1 VRFGNFRGLVRR
13 TTNSRN
19 TRKRIPKNV
28 NYPRAADC
36 TKKLDTSTKS
46 MQYNMHYTVYAYQI
60 IPDRGELIP
69 QGIRI

>member
-28 NYPRAADC
+28 NHPPAAGC
-36 TKKLDTSTKS
+36 AKKLDTSTKIT
-46 MQYNMHYTVYAYQI
+46 QYNMHYTVYAYQI
-60 IPDRGELIP
+60 EEN
-69 QGIRI
+69 